1 MSQQNFAEEY
11 PAAGEQAAQEST
23 ELTPVKSERTIRDEL
38 EKGDILAVVLSG
50 VVMFVLPAMGVMA
63 LACMIAYFVFAQ

>member
-1 MSQQNFAEEY
+1 M
-11 PAAGEQAAQEST
+11 
-23 ELTPVKSERTIRDEL
+23 KSERTIRDEL

-50 VVMFVLPAMGVMA
+50 VVMFVLPVMGVMA

>member
-1 MSQQNFAEEY
+1 MKEIRESAYKAVRELLE
-11 PAAGEQAAQEST
+11 AAG
-23 ELTPVKSERTIRDEL
+23 L

-50 VVMFVLPAMGVMA
+50 VVMFVLPVMGVMA